1 MFAAGCDDFLEE
13 LPQSSAASANFYKN
27 DNDVKNAV
35 NACYANLQKSQLYG
49 EFMINMAETRSDN
62 IEDKTRA
69 EMPAATITSTNSPP
83 APTMPQSPPYG
94 NTPIIQSCV
103 ATP

>member
-1 MFAAGCDDFLEE
+1 MRR
-13 LPQSSAASANFYKN
+13 LPRRTAPNHRLRQPNFYKN

-62 IEDKTRA
+62 IEDQN
-69 EMPAATITSTNSPP
+69 PG
-83 APTMPQSPPYG
+83 G
-94 NTPIIQSCV
+94 NAGPRL
-103 ATP
+103 